1 MAKKQNK
8 KENKPLLNIDG
19 AEYSVDELNDN
30 QKLMVQHLSDLNRKI
45 DSTTFNLQQLQ
56 FGRQAFVDALKA
68 SIDEESVVE
77 DSEQQ
82 LRKFQVIDSKVF
94 NLYAEYGAVGIIVV
108 LFAMMIINLIKSQ
121 KLQNEDLDKIR
132 QSIAK
137 AETKM
142 ANVESV
148 VLKMLDRWN
157 RSDEISQR
165 HREDIVKELNDVTDD
180 LAYLKGRI
188 NSK

>member
-1 MAKKQNK
+1 
-8 KENKPLLNIDG
+8 
-19 AEYSVDELNDN
+19 
-30 QKLMVQHLSDLNRKI
+30 
-45 DSTTFNLQQLQ
+45 
-56 FGRQAFVDALKA
+56 
-68 SIDEESVVE
+68 
-77 DSEQQ
+77 
-82 LRKFQVIDSKVF
+82 VIG
-94 NLYAEYGAVGIIVV
+94 LYAEYGAVGIIVV

-121 KLQNEDLDKIR
+121 KIQNEDLDGIR

-137 AETKM
+137 GETKM
-142 ANVESV
+142 ANVEGI